1 MSSCPVFWW
10 TSPSILLTEWQ
21 EFFPFTE
28 RDTLCTAA
36 GLNSFTRAG
45 IYIGILLAVL
55 RMDPAWLLV
64 GVFFAA
70 FAYAAGTYMTSTGAV
85 REGFDPLPN
94 DVNPAW
100 TTKKNEGFSSYAIT
114 YAATDTEA
122 PITDAST
129 LSGKY
134 VPDVIGIQGRTDPT
148 APNPFMNVLISQISS
163 DPTRPPA
170 AYTQRPA
177 VQHELDTYFDTMFYA
192 DPGDAFGHSQ
202 SQRQF
207 VAMPSTTIPNDQ
219 GSFQDWL
226 FRTPGQSCKEG
237 NLAAC
242 NFDTGDAAMPWRE
255 MRRST

>member
-45 IYIGILLAVL
+45 LYIGILLALL
-55 RMDPAWLLV
+55 RMDPTWLLV
-64 GVFFAA
+64 GVFFAV
-70 FAYAAGTYMTSTGAV
+70 FAYAAGTYMISTGAV
-85 REGFDPLPN
+85 REGF
-94 DVNPAW
+94 
-100 TTKKNEGFSSYAIT
+100 SSYANT
-114 YAATDTEA
+114 YASADTQA

-170 AYTQRPA
+170 AYTQRSA
-177 VQHELDTYFDTMFYA
+177 VKHELDTYFDTMFYA
-192 DPGDAFGHSQ
+192 DPGDAFGHTQ